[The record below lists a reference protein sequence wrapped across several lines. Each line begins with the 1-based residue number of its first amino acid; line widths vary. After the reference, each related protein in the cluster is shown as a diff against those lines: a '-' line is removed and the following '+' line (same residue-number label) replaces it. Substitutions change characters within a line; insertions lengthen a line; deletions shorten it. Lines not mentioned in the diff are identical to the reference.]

1 MCVCASMCLSM
12 CAFVPSV
19 CVMPRTSCI
28 LCDVCDSVRV
38 SVGCALQATRL
49 CLILVG
55 LYFTGV
61 IVVWYTTQR
70 SLSPAR
76 SLFTAIANVRHNSI
90 LFMSQYLV
98 CMHDESLIEY
108 TEERRE
114 ARVKLLL
121 PRRGSTRASEI
132 DRNRDRKRVA
142 RSLVTELSSRGVQAK
157 SVADLSLGSVAS
169 VANSVQWYQLGI

>member
-1 MCVCASMCLSM
+1 
-12 CAFVPSV
+12 
-19 CVMPRTSCI
+19 
-28 LCDVCDSVRV
+28 
-38 SVGCALQATRL
+38 
-49 CLILVG
+49 
-55 LYFTGV
+55 
-61 IVVWYTTQR
+61 
-70 SLSPAR
+70 
-76 SLFTAIANVRHNSI
+76 
-90 LFMSQYLV
+90 MSQYLV

-169 VANSVQWYQLGI
+169 VANRCTVVQDRNLVGGSGGRGFDPQPSR